1 MDELEKLALVIPSQP
16 LDAEARHDRATA
28 ELLAQ
33 MLPQEFDCTCVQPNL
48 KAALQPRSEDKNAP
62 TYTQRSYALWR
73 RTLPSPAEAFDAALA
88 MDGLHPWAL
97 AALEGLNAK
106 RRYVWLC
113 DLPEEYLL
121 PEDIPFFA
129 EHYAA
134 LTGIFCASEAI
145 REDFGRL
152 FPSLAPKSTVIT
164 LPLDTAYYRQLSREP
179 EEPWGA
185 DTADILAVCR
195 LDSDNDAQQIPQLAA
210 RWKVKKPELRWHIAG
225 TGSRQDRLVR
235 DIVLADV
242 CDEVELLDPPEN
254 LAPLMAQANAYLS
267 IAEAGDEEAERM
279 ARAMGK
285 TVFQLPLTEQ
295 QLSGMEARVGKAVFS
310 EWKDQRKC
318 FKALKEERL

>member
-16 LDAEARHDRATA
+16 LDAEARHDRAPA

-73 RTLPSPAEAFDAALA
+73 RTLPPPVEAFDAALA
-88 MDGLHPWAL
+88 TDGLHPWAL

-152 FPSLAPKSTVIT
+152 FPSLAPKSTVNHGGPVRRIFW
-164 LPLDTAYYRQLSREP
+164 PSAVWTATTTRRKSRS
-179 EEPWGA
+179 W
-185 DTADILAVCR
+185 
-195 LDSDNDAQQIPQLAA
+195 
-210 RWKVKKPELRWHIAG
+210 
-225 TGSRQDRLVR
+225 
-235 DIVLADV
+235 
-242 CDEVELLDPPEN
+242 PP
-254 LAPLMAQANAYLS
+254 
-267 IAEAGDEEAERM
+267 GGR
-279 ARAMGK
+279 
-285 TVFQLPLTEQ
+285 
-295 QLSGMEARVGKAVFS
+295 
-310 EWKDQRKC
+310 
-318 FKALKEERL
+318 

>member
-73 RTLPSPAEAFDAALA
+73 RTLPPPVEAFDAALA

-164 LPLDTAYYRQLSREP
+164 LPLDTAYYRQLSRET

-195 LDSDNDAQQIPQLAA
+195 LDSDNDAQKIPQLAA
-210 RWKVKKPELRWHIAG
+210 RWKVKKPSCAG
-225 TGSRQDRLVR
+225 ISR
-235 DIVLADV
+235 
-242 CDEVELLDPPEN
+242 
-254 LAPLMAQANAYLS
+254 AQAPGRIGWCGTSCWPTSATKWS
-267 IAEAGDEEAERM
+267 
-279 ARAMGK
+279 
-285 TVFQLPLTEQ
+285 
-295 QLSGMEARVGKAVFS
+295 
-310 EWKDQRKC
+310 C
-318 FKALKEERL
+318 

>member
-1 MDELEKLALVIPSQP
+1 M
-16 LDAEARHDRATA
+16 T
-28 ELLAQ
+28 
-33 MLPQEFDCTCVQPNL
+33 T
-48 KAALQPRSEDKNAP
+48 
-62 TYTQRSYALWR
+62 
-73 RTLPSPAEAFDAALA
+73 
-88 MDGLHPWAL
+88 DGLHPWAL

-164 LPLDTAYYRQLSREP
+164 LPLDTAYYQQLSRET

-185 DTADILAVCR
+185 DTADILAACR
-195 LDSDNDAQQIPQLAA
+195 LDSDNDAQKIPQLAA

-285 TVFQLPLTEQ
+285 TIFQLPLTDQ

>member
-16 LDAEARHDRATA
+16 LDAEARHDRAPA

-73 RTLPSPAEAFDAALA
+73 RTLPPPVEAFDAALA
-88 MDGLHPWAL
+88 TDGLHPWAL

-134 LTGIFCASEAI
+134 LTGIFCASEAD
-145 REDFGRL
+145 R
-152 FPSLAPKSTVIT
+152 KSV
-164 LPLDTAYYRQLSREP
+164 
-179 EEPWGA
+179 
-185 DTADILAVCR
+185 V
-195 LDSDNDAQQIPQLAA
+195 
-210 RWKVKKPELRWHIAG
+210 
-225 TGSRQDRLVR
+225 
-235 DIVLADV
+235 
-242 CDEVELLDPPEN
+242 
-254 LAPLMAQANAYLS
+254 
-267 IAEAGDEEAERM
+267 
-279 ARAMGK
+279 
-285 TVFQLPLTEQ
+285 
-295 QLSGMEARVGKAVFS
+295 
-310 EWKDQRKC
+310 
-318 FKALKEERL
+318 

>member
-113 DLPEEYLL
+113 DLPEDYLL

-152 FPSLAPKSTVIT
+152 FPSLAPKSTVIA
-164 LPLDTAYYRQLSREP
+164 LPLDTAYYQQLSRET

-185 DTADILAVCR
+185 GTADILAVCR

-210 RWKVKKPELRWHIAG
+210 RWKVKKPELRRRLRRSGAVRPAGETRAVDG
-225 TGSRQDRLVR
+225 TG
-235 DIVLADV
+235 
-242 CDEVELLDPPEN
+242 
-254 LAPLMAQANAYLS
+254 
-267 IAEAGDEEAERM
+267 
-279 ARAMGK
+279 
-285 TVFQLPLTEQ
+285 
-295 QLSGMEARVGKAVFS
+295 
-310 EWKDQRKC
+310 
-318 FKALKEERL
+318 ERLPVHCRSGRRGSGAHGARHGENDIPVTLDRSAAFRHGSPCRESCFF

>member
-16 LDAEARHDRATA
+16 MDAEARHDRAPA

-33 MLPQEFDCTCVQPNL
+33 MLPQEFDCTCVQPNP
-48 KAALQPRSEDKNAP
+48 KAVLLSHPEDKKAP

-73 RTLPSPAEAFDAALA
+73 RTLPSPAEAFDATLA

-145 REDFGRL
+145 REDFCRL
-152 FPSLAPKSTVIT
+152 FPALTPKSTVIM
-164 LPLDTAYYRQLSREP
+164 LPLDTVYYQQLSRETD
-179 EEPWGA
+179 EPWGA

-195 LDSDNDAQQIPQLAA
+195 LDSDNDAQKIPQLAA
-210 RWKVKKPELRWHIAG
+210 QWKVKKPELRWHIAG

-242 CDEVELLDPPEN
+242 CDEVELLNPPEN

-279 ARAMGK
+279 AHAMGK
-285 TVFQLPLTEQ
+285 TVFQLPLTDQ
-295 QLSGMEARVGKAVFS
+295 QLSGVEVCAGKAVFS

>member
-1 MDELEKLALVIPSQP
+1 M
-16 LDAEARHDRATA
+16 TA
-28 ELLAQ
+28 PA
-33 MLPQEFDCTCVQPNL
+33 FQPNL

-73 RTLPSPAEAFDAALA
+73 RTLPPPVEAFDAALTT
-88 MDGLHPWAL
+88 DGLHPWAL

-164 LPLDTAYYRQLSREP
+164 LPLDTAYYRQLSRET

-185 DTADILAVCR
+185 DTADILGR
-195 LDSDNDAQQIPQLAA
+195 LPSGQRQRRAENPAA
-210 RWKVKKPELRWHIAG
+210 GRP
-225 TGSRQDRLVR
+225 
-235 DIVLADV
+235 
-242 CDEVELLDPPEN
+242 VE
-254 LAPLMAQANAYLS
+254 A
-267 IAEAGDEEAERM
+267 
-279 ARAMGK
+279 
-285 TVFQLPLTEQ
+285 
-295 QLSGMEARVGKAVFS
+295 
-310 EWKDQRKC
+310 
-318 FKALKEERL
+318 